1 MQTAFSC
8 TKRRPALLR
17 RDKCTSKL
25 GYPCPSV
32 RGAKIAHEW
41 STSASAECKHPTAP
55 LHPLFLA
62 SQPPWGTARTGVLR
76 GEQAAG
82 TGVRRGQASVCAAGE
97 PRNGVSDLEYAPA
110 LGKKTRSYVQIYQ
123 EGPEIAVAALGG
135 EIRNQGNE
143 EDFFHCILLCV
154 IYILPHFLLFFIC
167 YFFPLN
173 QKR

>member
-1 MQTAFSC
+1 MEHLCERRVQTPDRAVAP
-8 TKRRPALLR
+8 TRPGLAAALG
-17 RDKCTSKL
+17 D
-25 GYPCPSV
+25 
-32 RGAKIAHEW
+32 
-41 STSASAECKHPTAP
+41 SAD
-55 LHPLFLA
+55 
-62 SQPPWGTARTGVLR
+62 RVLR

-143 EDFFHCILLCV
+143 DFFHCILLCV

>member
-1 MQTAFSC
+1 MQTPDRAVAP
-8 TKRRPALLR
+8 TRPGLAAALG
-17 RDKCTSKL
+17 D
-25 GYPCPSV
+25 
-32 RGAKIAHEW
+32 
-41 STSASAECKHPTAP
+41 SAD
-55 LHPLFLA
+55 
-62 SQPPWGTARTGVLR
+62 RVLR

-143 EDFFHCILLCV
+143 DFFHCILLCV
-154 IYILPHFLLFFIC
+154 TYILPHFLLFFIC